1 MLNVIVLGTGI
12 SGLMASI
19 TLARAGAS
27 VTMISYYEAMRSAS
41 CMAQGGINA
50 AEVRENDSPKQH
62 FMDTISGGA
71 WLADQKPVMEMC
83 EFAPNIISMYDN
95 LGVSFNRHADG
106 LPDTRAF
113 GGTKFRRTHYADTTS
128 GFQVLSA
135 LDGQARLYEEKGL
148 IKRVIG
154 RDFVSALID
163 SNGNC
168 HGCIVQDIYTMKLE
182 VYTATALVIA
192 TGGYASIYGWA
203 TSAFLANGSVAG
215 QLLIQGIPMANPEFV
230 QFHPTSMADSDK
242 PRLISESAR
251 GEGGRLWV
259 PRNGKPWYFME
270 EMYPKLGNLA
280 TRDITSRAIYKVV
293 MDMGLGIDGKR
304 QVYLDITHLSKE
316 VKERKL
322 SNIIELYYKFTG
334 EDPRNV
340 PMRVFPSPHYSMGGI
355 YVDARH
361 RTSAKSLY
369 ACGECDY
376 QYHGANRLGG
386 NSLLSS
392 TYSGY
397 IAANTILDDYHN
409 GTITLN
415 QCSSETPWIVKEVSN
430 WENEIKGY
438 VNRRGNEDTSAI
450 SNELG
455 EVLTLN
461 AGIIR
466 YNDNLKKALIK
477 INELKQR
484 WYQITPRDSSQWA
497 NSSIIALR
505 KLRAC
510 IVLAE
515 AVIAGALAR
524 DESRGAHFKP
534 EFPSRNDSKW
544 LKTTIAENVG
554 NEIKLRYKPVD
565 ISLFAP
571 TKPSE

>member
-12 SGLMASI
+12 SGLMAAI
-19 TLARAGAS
+19 TLARAGTA

-50 AEVRENDSPKQH
+50 AELRENDTPKQH

-83 EFAPNIISMYDN
+83 KFAPEIISMYDN

-106 LPDTRAF
+106 LPDARFF

-128 GFQVLSA
+128 GFQILSA
-135 LDGQARLYEEKGL
+135 LDGQARRYEEKGL
-148 IKRVIG
+148 IKRIIG

-163 SNGNC
+163 SNGHC
-168 HGCIVQDIYTMKLE
+168 HGCIVQNIYTMKLE
-182 VYTATALVIA
+182 AYTGTALVVA

-203 TSAFLANGSVAG
+203 TTAMLSNGSVTG
-215 QLLIQGIPMANPEFV
+215 QLLIQGIPVANPEFV
-230 QFHPTSMADSDK
+230 QFHPTSIADGDK

-270 EMYPKLGNLA
+270 EMYPELGNLA
-280 TRDITSRAIYKVV
+280 TRDVTSRAIYKVV
-293 MDMGLGIDGKR
+293 VDMGLGVDGKR
-304 QVYLDITHLSKE
+304 QVNLDITHLSKE

-334 EDPRNV
+334 EDPRYV
-340 PMRVFPSPHYSMGGI
+340 PMHVFPSPHYSMGGI
-355 YVDARH
+355 YVDAKH
-361 RTSAKSLY
+361 RTGTKSLY

-376 QYHGANRLGG
+376 LYHGGNRLGG
-386 NSLLSS
+386 NSLLSA

-397 IAANTILDDYHN
+397 TVANTILADYQG
-409 GTITLN
+409 GTLPLE
-415 QCSSETPWIVKEVSN
+415 QCSSETPWIVKAISQ
-430 WENEIKGY
+430 WETEIKGY
-438 VNRRGNEDTSAI
+438 FSFRGNESASAI

-455 EVLTLN
+455 EVLTLS
-461 AGIIR
+461 AGILR
-466 YNDNLKKALIK
+466 YNDQLKKALIK

-484 WYQITPRDSSQWA
+484 WFRISAGDNSQWA
-497 NSSIIALR
+497 NSSIIAIR

-515 AVIAGALAR
+515 AVVAGALAR
-524 DESRGAHFKP
+524 DESRGAHCKP
-534 EFPSRNDSKW
+534 DFPRRNDFDW
-544 LKTTIAENVG
+544 LKTTIAKYEE
-554 NEIKLRYKPVD
+554 NEIKLCYKPVD
-565 ISLFAP
+565 ISLYSP
-571 TKPSE
+571 TNPSE